1 MLGRVRSLV
10 PHLSKSKMS
19 TSSHVVHNTN
29 AACCSI
35 PPVQSEY
42 TPKGSYKSVGDF
54 KKVYVTGSSETQN
67 AIVCVYDIF
76 GYFPQTQ
83 QGADIIA
90 STLKT
95 VVYMPDFFEP
105 NAPFPSENFP
115 PTTDE
120 GKKKLQEF
128 FGGTANPSAAVKKLT
143 AFTQTLK
150 SDGAKKVGA
159 YGFCWGGKVSLL
171 AAGESTPLDAVSIVH
186 PAMLS
191 SDDAQKL
198 TVPLAIYVSKD
209 EPIDEYI
216 KIVDI
221 IAKKPFATKNDN
233 KYYAN
238 MFHGWAAARADLS
251 VQDNKEEF
259 ENLYAR
265 LAEFFI
271 KTL

>member
-1 MLGRVRSLV
+1 MLGRVRTLV
-10 PHLSKSKMS
+10 HHLNKSKMA
-19 TSSHVVHNTN
+19 TASHMIHNSN

-42 TPKGSYKSVGDF
+42 TPQGTFKSVGDF
-54 KKVYVTGSSETQN
+54 KKVYVTGGPSEN

-115 PTTDE
+115 PTTEE
-120 GKKKLQEF
+120 GKKSLQDF
-128 FGGTANPSAAVKKLT
+128 FGGTANPGEAVKKLT
-143 AFTQTLK
+143 AFAQTLK

-159 YGFCWGGKVSLL
+159 YGFCWGGKVTLS
-171 AAGESTPLDAVSIVH
+171 AAGESTPLEAVSIIH

-191 SDDAQKL
+191 VGDAEKL
-198 TVPLAIYVSKD
+198 TVPLGIYISKD
-209 EPIDEYI
+209 EPVDEYI
-216 KIVDI
+216 KILDV

-233 KYYAN
+233 KYYSN
-238 MFHGWAAARADLS
+238 MFHGWAAARADLK
-251 VQDNKEEF
+251 VQNNKEEF
-259 ENLYAR
+259 ENLYTR
-265 LAEFFI
+265 LAEFFS

>member
-1 MLGRVRSLV
+1 MLSRLRGLAH
-10 PHLSKSKMS
+10 HLNHAKMS
-19 TSSHVVHNTN
+19 TASHIIHNTN

-35 PPVQSEY
+35 PPIVSDY
-42 TPKGSYKSVGDF
+42 SPKGTFKSVGDF
-54 KKVYVTGSSETQN
+54 KKVYVTGGPSEN

-95 VVYMPDFFEP
+95 VVYMPDFFD
-105 NAPFPSENFP
+105 NAPFPAENFP

-120 GKKKLQEF
+120 GKQALQQF
-128 FGGTANPSAAVKKLT
+128 FGGTANPAAAVAKLG
-143 AFTQTLK
+143 AFANYLK
-150 SDGAKKVGA
+150 SGGAKKVGA
-159 YGFCWGGKVSLL
+159 YGFCWGGKVTLA
-171 AAGESTPLDAVSIVH
+171 AAGESTPFEAVSIVH

-191 SDDAQKL
+191 VEDARKL
-198 TVPLAIYVSKD
+198 TVPLGIYISKD
-209 EPIDEYI
+209 ESTEEYI
-216 KIVDI
+216 KILEV

-233 KYYAN
+233 KYYSN
-238 MFHGWAAARADLS
+238 MFHGWAAARADLN

-259 ENLYAR
+259 QDLYTR
-265 LAEFFI
+265 LAEFFS